1 MDRVEARTGCGM
13 TQVRVLG
20 RDEFAAHVDD
30 VARLRIAVFREWP
43 YLYDGDLDY
52 ERDYL
57 GSYLASPA
65 SVLVIAEVDGRVV
78 GASTGMPLVDEAAE
92 FAAPYARAGIDPA
105 SVYYFGESVLL
116 PEYRGRGLGHRFFDA
131 REAHAASLGRF
142 GFTSFCAVVR
152 AEVDPRRPTEYRPLD
167 AFWTGR
173 GYRRRP
179 DIETMIAWKEI
190 GEQAATEKRLV
201 AWLRPLGA

>member
-1 MDRVEARTGCGM
+1 M

-57 GSYLASPA
+57 GTYLASPA
-65 SVLVIAEVDGRVV
+65 SALVIAEVDGRVV
-78 GASTGMPLVDEAAE
+78 GASTGVPLSDEGE
-92 FAAPYARAGIDPA
+92 DFRPPFAAAGLDPA
-105 SVYYFGESVLL
+105 RVFYFGESVLL
-116 PEYRGRGLGHRFFDA
+116 PECRGRGIGHRFFDA
-131 REAHAASLGRF
+131 REAHAAALG
-142 GFTSFCAVVR
+142 GFDWTSFCAVVR
-152 AEVDPRRPTEYRPLD
+152 AEDDPRRPTAYRPLD

-179 DIETMIAWKEI
+179 DIVTTIAWKEI
-190 GEQAATEKRLV
+190 GEPAATDKQLV